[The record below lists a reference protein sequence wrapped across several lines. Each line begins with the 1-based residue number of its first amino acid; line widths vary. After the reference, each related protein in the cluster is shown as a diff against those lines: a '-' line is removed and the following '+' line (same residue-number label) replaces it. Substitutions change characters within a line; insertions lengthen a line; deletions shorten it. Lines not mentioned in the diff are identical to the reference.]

1 MVRGKGIRR
10 DKRKITRH
18 TRLGNARGGE
28 NKEKGKS
35 KRKHSSGK
43 KKMGGMGNN
52 RKKRNRNNAYENNGK
67 KGGNEKMSAKCDN
80 NIQHGKI

>member
-10 DKRKITRH
+10 DERKITRH

-43 KKMGGMGNN
+43 KKWEEWEIIG
-52 RKKRNRNNAYENNGK
+52 RKETGIMHMRITEK
-67 KGGNEKMSAKCDN
+67 KEEMKK
-80 NIQHGKI
+80 